1 MEIVVYTAHFGNTD
15 PLHEPGNFPG
25 ARFVCFTD
33 HEVKSDQWE
42 VRRLPPVVKPTRA
55 SRIHKLSSHLLFPTA
70 DVTIWMDCCFELL
83 TPPQELVEL
92 YRDDI
97 TVFRHRDRTRIKDE
111 AAEIIR
117 LRKALPEVTRDQLAA
132 YQSEGFDTDAA
143 PMTELSC
150 NGVVMRRN
158 TPAISALNELWLRQI
173 RQHTLRDQ
181 MSLDYCLWKLGM
193 APARWPG
200 THDTCPHF
208 RHQHYKRPVND
219 F

>member
-1 MEIVVYTAHFGNTD
+1 MDIVVYTACFGNTD
-15 PLHEPGNFPG
+15 PLHEPQVVGG

-33 HEVKSDQWE
+33 QDVASTRWE
-42 VRRLPPVVKPTRA
+42 IRRLPPVQAPTRE
-55 SRIHKLSSHLLFPTA
+55 SRIHKLASHLLFPEA

-83 TPPQELVEL
+83 TPPEDIVAAYPGE
-92 YRDDI
+92 I
-97 TVFRHRDRTRIKDE
+97 TVFRHRDRTRIQDE

-117 LRKALPEVTRDQLAA
+117 LHKALPEATRAQLAA

-143 PMTELSC
+143 PMSELSC

-158 TPAISALNELWLRQI
+158 TPAVAALNELWLQQI

-193 APARWPG
+193 KPGRWPG
-200 THDTCPHF
+200 PHDACPHF

-219 F
+219 Y